1 MSAIVPPLDI
11 IPKLPAKAVSLT
23 IKQIDKQTTKLMDSV
38 NKTVADSIKLP
49 TNIKCDDPRI
59 KQIKKQ
65 LTNIQTQLTTVQSN
79 IPKIQKTVNSIK
91 SIVTLASG
99 IKTTISIAQ
108 LSNPITAPLFIAQQL
123 TAIQDAT
130 IVNAIESLNQFAAVP
145 ATLISKLQTI
155 VPPLT
160 SAISKVSAVCN
171 GDVDNL
177 KIPNSLLPET
187 NNSDTNNNDN
197 NDYNDL
203 VATEFYTKKNVS
215 QSDLDGRSDLIE
227 LLVQQQEDLL
237 TSLIEAPSKVYQDIG
252 LPKNYIGKIGD
263 YYIDLDNQSIYGPK
277 PQADDWGQPV
287 N

>member
-38 NKTVADSIKLP
+38 NKTVADSINLP

-65 LTNIQTQLTTVQSN
+65 LTDIQTQLTTVQNN

-145 ATLISKLQTI
+145 TTLISKLQTI

-187 NNSDTNNNDN
+187 NNNDN
-197 NDYNDL
+197 NDDYNDL
-203 VATEFYTKKNVS
+203 MATEFYTKKNVS

-227 LLVQQQEDLL
+227 SLVQQQQDLL
-237 TSLIEAPSKVYQDIG
+237 TSLIEAPSKVYQDSG
-252 LPKNYIGKIGD
+252 VPKNYIGKIGD
-263 YYIDLDNQSIYGPK
+263 YYIDLDTQTIYGPK
-277 PQADDWGQPV
+277 ASATEW
-287 N
+287 

>member
-277 PQADDWGQPV
+277 AQADDWGQPV

>member
-1 MSAIVPPLDI
+1 MSAIVPPLDF

-23 IKQIDKQTTKLMDSV
+23 IKQINKQTTKLMDSV

-65 LTNIQTQLTTVQSN
+65 LTDIQTQLTIVQNN

-187 NNSDTNNNDN
+187 NNINNDN
-197 NDYNDL
+197 NDDYNDL
-203 VATEFYTKKNVS
+203 IATEFYTKKNVS

-227 LLVQQQEDLL
+227 SLVQQQQDLL
-237 TSLIEAPSKVYQDIG
+237 TSLIEAPSKVYQDSG
-252 LPKNYIGKIGD
+252 VPKNYIGKIGD
-263 YYIDLDNQSIYGPK
+263 YYIDLDTQTIYGPK
-277 PQADDWGQPV
+277 ASATEW
-287 N
+287 